1 MLQPSNTVRDDS
13 GQAEGA
19 AFSAPLA
26 GLGAGRLELSRGA
39 LRVSIR
45 GAEDMEDLFRAR
57 FEGPVP
63 EVTTEGGTVRIRQRN
78 DWPRLV
84 LQSRHQSADIVLN
97 ASIPWEV
104 ALRGGVSRLAASLAG
119 MRLTSIEVRGGA
131 SHVEVELGR
140 PEAIV
145 PVRVVG
151 GASHVTIWRPAGVPV
166 RATVRGGISRFAL
179 DDQRFGAIGG
189 ESRLVSGDWQSAGAG
204 YDVEVTG
211 GASHLSIGS
220 R

>member
-1 MLQPSNTVRDDS
+1 MQQPSNTVRDDS

-97 ASIPWEV
+97 AGIPWEV

-151 GASHVTIWRPAGVPV
+151 GASHVTIWRPA
-166 RATVRGGISRFAL
+166 
-179 DDQRFGAIGG
+179 
-189 ESRLVSGDWQSAGAG
+189 
-204 YDVEVTG
+204 
-211 GASHLSIGS
+211 
-220 R
+220 

>member
-1 MLQPSNTVRDDS
+1 MLQPSNAVRDGS

-97 ASIPWEV
+97 ASIPWEG

-119 MRLTSIEVRGGA
+119 MRLTSIDVPAGA
-131 SHVEVELGR
+131 SHVGGELGR
-140 PEAIV
+140 PEATV
-145 PVRVVG
+145 PARGVG
-151 GASHVTIWRPAGVPV
+151 GGGHPRLWPPAGAPV
-166 RATVRGGISRFAL
+166 RATVPGPPARF
-179 DDQRFGAIGG
+179 D
-189 ESRLVSGDWQSAGAG
+189 
-204 YDVEVTG
+204 
-211 GASHLSIGS
+211 
-220 R
+220 